1 MRLLHRR
8 RQYQPCQRERQYL
21 YSVSICTLVLVKLVK
36 QGEMRTKQG
45 DVVLIPG
52 VAVGER
58 RAVAD
63 GRDLLVAYVSIR
75 QHTPAYVGIRQHTP
89 AYVGIRQHT

>member
-1 MRLLHRR
+1 
-8 RQYQPCQRERQYL
+8 
-21 YSVSICTLVLVKLVK
+21 
-36 QGEMRTKQG
+36 MRTKQG

-63 GRDLLVAYVSIR
+63 GRDLLVAYVSTR
-75 QHTPAYVGIRQHTP
+75 QHTSAYVGIRQHTS
-89 AYVGIRQHT
+89 AYVCIRQHTSSGLVSTMTSAYVCIRLHTSAYV